1 MLRRD
6 YIQRMIEEYARVIE
20 QALGLNDEGQR
31 DEALK
36 LLRQGTQSFF
46 NLDPQL
52 ISVLAPSQLLMRL
65 VKQDGLTAA
74 QVEIFAQGLRL
85 EADLL
90 LNSKPGE
97 AKDRYIKSLA
107 LFEYVEREDSANFS
121 ISRRNAI
128 EELMYSI
135 SAL

>member
-1 MLRRD
+1 
-6 YIQRMIEEYARVIE
+6 MIEEYARVVA
-20 QALGLNDEGQR
+20 QALGLNNEGQR

-36 LLRQGTQSFF
+36 QLRQGTQSFF

-52 ISVLAPSQLLMRL
+52 IGVLAPSQLLTRL
-65 VKQDGLTAA
+65 VKEDGLTAA
-74 QVEIFAQGLRL
+74 QVEIFAEGLRL

-90 LNSKPGE
+90 LNSQPGE
-97 AKDRYIKSLA
+97 AKNRYIKSLA
-107 LFEYVEREDSANFS
+107 LYEFVEREDSANFS